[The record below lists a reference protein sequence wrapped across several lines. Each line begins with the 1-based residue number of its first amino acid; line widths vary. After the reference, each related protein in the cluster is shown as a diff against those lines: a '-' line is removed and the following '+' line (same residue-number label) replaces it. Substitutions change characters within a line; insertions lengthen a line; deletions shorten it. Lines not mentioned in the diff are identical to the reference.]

1 MTIPAP
7 ASSPDLFC
15 AARGVSVRFG
25 EIRAVDDVSLD
36 VAQGEVVAV
45 IGPSGSGK
53 STFLRCFNW
62 LQHPSSGVITIDG
75 TSFDSG
81 GRTRPSHRQLM
92 SLRRDVGMVFQSFN
106 LFPHLTAA
114 ENIVLPQV
122 KALGRSRSEARDRA
136 EDLLKQVGLESRAD
150 HRPSECSGGQQQRIA
165 IARALAMDPK
175 VMLFDEPTSALDPE
189 VGVEVLAVMRTL
201 ADSGMTMLVVTHEM
215 SFAEDVADRV
225 AFMDHGRVIELG
237 TAEQVLR
244 HPEQAR
250 TQQFLKAV
258 RR

>member
-1 MTIPAP
+1 MSASEPAR
-7 ASSPDLFC
+7 AYCS
-15 AARGVSVRFG
+15 AQNVSVHFG

-36 VAQGEVVAV
+36 VCQGEVVAV

-62 LQHPSSGVITIDG
+62 LQHPTRGVISVDG
-75 TSFDSG
+75 ASFDAG
-81 GRTRPSHRQLM
+81 GRKRPSHQQLM
-92 SLRRDVGMVFQSFN
+92 QLRRDVGMVFQSFN

-114 ENIVLPQV
+114 ENIVLAQV
-122 KALGRSRSEARDRA
+122 KVLRRSKSEAQDRA
-136 EDLLKQVGLESRAD
+136 QELLRRVGLESRAD
-150 HRPSECSGGQQQRIA
+150 HRPSQCSGGQQQRIA

-189 VGVEVLAVMRTL
+189 VGVEVLNVMRSL

-225 AFMDHGRVIELG
+225 AFMDHGRITELG
-237 TAEQVLR
+237 SAEQVIR
-244 HPEQAR
+244 HPQHAR
-250 TQQFLKAV
+250 TQQFLQAV